1 MQYKMRIRKSR
12 CVVEVGSTDDGRHRR
27 HEDTR
32 HGGRTAL
39 PIWSSFAS
47 SSDAPE
53 LTPVLETPEPGEPAG
68 GRVWLLVLP
77 LCLHPAPPTRM
88 ISPLRCRPHCD

>member
-1 MQYKMRIRKSR
+1 
-12 CVVEVGSTDDGRHRR
+12 VVEVGSTEDSRHRR

-53 LTPVLETPEPGEPAG
+53 LPPVLETPEPGEPTDREVAEAA
-68 GRVWLLVLP
+68 VV
-77 LCLHPAPPTRM
+77 PPQ
-88 ISPLRCRPHCD
+88 